1 LSRPEPLAR
10 PAAGAGR
17 GAPPPV
23 AMIFSITVTGI
34 LASAVVGPA
43 IPDIL
48 DHFDQPDGRAGL
60 FVAAITLPG
69 ILVAPI
75 IGILA
80 DRYGRRAVLVPCL
93 VVFGVAGVAG
103 AAAPSFEV
111 LIGLRLL
118 QGLGSAGL
126 INLAVV
132 IIGDNWTGLDR
143 SRIIA
148 RNAAVLTLSLAV
160 LPPLG
165 GALALL
171 GGWRL
176 VFAPYGLA
184 LITAVRMW
192 RRLDEVRPADPGT
205 VGDQLRVA
213 GASVRQAVVAMA
225 IASGF
230 VVFVLIFGLF
240 LTTLP
245 LHLEREFGLEAG
257 ARGLVIAAPALTA
270 MVGALALARLRGRF
284 GVAAVL
290 AAAPALFAVG
300 FLLIGSADTLPVLVV
315 GALVYGL
322 GEGIFIPVLQ
332 DLVVSSAAAEA
343 RGAVN
348 ALWVGAA
355 RAGQTV
361 GPLLAGVTYEATTT
375 GTTFVLGGA
384 LAAVLLAGQSVARL
398 GSRAAGGPAGGV

>member
-1 LSRPEPLAR
+1 MSCPEPLGDPVATR
-10 PAAGAGR
+10 SPGR
-17 GAPPPV
+17 VPPV
-23 AMIFSITVTGI
+23 ALIFSITVTGI
-34 LASAVVGPA
+34 LASAIVGPA

-69 ILVAPI
+69 IVVAPV

-80 DRYGRRAVLVPCL
+80 DRYGRRAVLLPCL
-93 VVFGVAGVAG
+93 LVFGGAGVAG
-103 AAAPSFEV
+103 AAAPTFEV

-143 SRIIA
+143 SRLIA
-148 RNAAVLTLSLAV
+148 RNAAVLTLSLAI
-160 LPPLG
+160 LPPIG
-165 GALALL
+165 GALAVV

-176 VFAPYGLA
+176 VFAPYALA
-184 LITAVRMW
+184 LVTAARMW
-192 RRLDEVRPADPGT
+192 PRLDDVRPDDPGT
-205 VGDQLRVA
+205 VGNQLRVA
-213 GASVRQAVVAMA
+213 SASVRQVLVATA
-225 IASGF
+225 IVTGF

-245 LHLEREFGLEAG
+245 LHLEREFGLGAG

-270 MVGALALARLRGRF
+270 MAGALTLARLRRRF

-290 AAAPALFAVG
+290 AAAPALFTVG
-300 FLLIGSADTLPVLVV
+300 FLLIGSAGNLMVLVA

-375 GTTFVLGGA
+375 GTTFVLGGIV
-384 LAAVLLAGQSVARL
+384 AAGLLAGQSFARL
-398 GSRAAGGPAGGV
+398 GSRAAAGV